1 MNATLLHRCY
11 NRTGEAA
18 TWMPGL
24 ECLLWVDI
32 DNGILYQYTPDE
44 GTVKEHTFSGND
56 NFRYSVEGARG

>member
-32 DNGILYQYTPDE
+32 DNEFYINILLTK
-44 GTVKEHTFSGND
+44 V
-56 NFRYSVEGARG
+56 R

>member
-32 DNGILYQYTPDE
+32 DNGILSFCFNKGMSFT
-44 GTVKEHTFSGND
+44 
-56 NFRYSVEGARG
+56 

>member
-44 GTVKEHTFSGND
+44 GTVKEHTFP
-56 NFRYSVEGARG
+56 E

>member
-44 GTVKEHTFSGND
+44 GTVKEHTL
-56 NFRYSVEGARG
+56 FRGRGTGMKCFWQ

>member
-1 MNATLLHRCY
+1 MMMNATLLHRCY

-44 GTVKEHTFSGND
+44 GTVKEHT
-56 NFRYSVEGARG
+56 